1 MLRLFAVAALPV
13 DAQRKLL
20 AETARKREEIKREIA
35 DLSAQR
41 DAYIE
46 VQVEADGGA
55 AASLDQQIYEAVR
68 EQAAP
73 LGIEYEDGPRF

>member
-1 MLRLFAVAALPV
+1 
-13 DAQRKLL
+13 LL
-20 AETARKREEIKREIA
+20 AETAQMRQDLKRQIA
-35 DLSAQR
+35 DLAAQR

-46 VQVEADGGA
+46 TQVEADGGA
-55 AASLDQQIYEAVR
+55 DTSLDQQIYEAVR